1 VTGDG
6 DGEGEDGRA
15 MKVRSSERISTMVIR
30 EYGRA
35 MTVRRRERIMV
46 TVIQGTEGR

>member
-15 MKVRSSERISTMVIR
+15 MKVRSSERISTMVM

-46 TVIQGTEGR
+46 TVIQGTGGR